1 MRKIQLDESKLV
13 EMYENGDSTIKIAK
27 VFNCAVGTINKRL
40 KKLGVKMKS
49 NKEYRTKYSF
59 DHNFFETIDTEEKAY
74 WLGFMYA
81 DGNVRKN
88 RNQSVIQ
95 IKVND
100 QEIIEK
106 FIKSING
113 NMSVSHYINWVGKTI
128 SAIHL
133 TSDKMFNDLIKQGC
147 IPNKSLVLTFPNK
160 YQIPENLIN
169 HFIRGYFD
177 GDGSINYG
185 IREKYSIRKKQN
197 IKRLN
202 VNAQFI
208 GTKEMLT
215 VINNCV
221 NFNGLEKEK
230 RHDSNT
236 WYIRTNS
243 LSNIKSFYEYLYSNA
258 TIYLSRKKQ
267 KFEEIFSFTDAQRL

>member
-13 EMYENGDSTIKIAK
+13 EMYENGDSTIKIAE

-113 NMSVSHYINWVGKTI
+113 DMSVSYYTNQIGKTI

-133 TSDKMFNDLIKQGC
+133 TSDKMFDDLIKQGC

-160 YQIPENLIN
+160 HQVPENLIN

-177 GDGSINYG
+177 GDGSISYG
-185 IREKYSIRKKQN
+185 IRERYSVRKKQN
-197 IKRLN
+197 IKRLS

-215 VINNCV
+215 VIDDYV

-230 RHDSNT
+230 RRDSNT
-236 WYIRTNS
+236 WYIRTSS

-267 KFEEIFSFTDAQRL
+267 KFEEIFSFTDVQRL

>member
-13 EMYENGDSTIKIAK
+13 EMYENGDSTIKIAE

-81 DGNVRKN
+81 DGNVRKH

-113 NMSVSHYINWVGKTI
+113 NMSVSYYTNQIGKTI

-133 TSDKMFNDLIKQGC
+133 TSDKMFDDLIKQGC
-147 IPNKSLVLTFPNK
+147 IPNKSLVLTFPSK
-160 YQIPENLIN
+160 HQVPENLMN

-177 GDGSINYG
+177 GDGSISYG
-185 IREKYSIRKKQN
+185 IRERYSVRKKQN
-197 IKRLN
+197 IQSIRAM
-202 VNAQFI
+202 AQFI

-215 VINNCV
+215 VIDDYV

-230 RHDSNT
+230 RRDSNT
-236 WYIRTNS
+236 
-243 LSNIKSFYEYLYSNA
+243 
-258 TIYLSRKKQ
+258 
-267 KFEEIFSFTDAQRL
+267 

>member
-27 VFNCAVGTINKRL
+27 VFNCATATINTRL

-81 DGNVRKN
+81 DGNVRKH

-113 NMSVSHYINWVGKTI
+113 DMSVSYYTNQIGKTI

-133 TSDKMFNDLIKQGC
+133 TSDKMFDDLIKQGC

-160 YQIPENLIN
+160 HQVPENLIN

-177 GDGSINYG
+177 GDGSISYG
-185 IREKYSIRKKQN
+185 IRERYSVRKKQN
-197 IKRLN
+197 IKSIRAM
-202 VNAQFI
+202 AQFI

-215 VINNCV
+215 VIDDYV

-230 RHDSNT
+230 RRDSNT
-236 WYIRTNS
+236 
-243 LSNIKSFYEYLYSNA
+243 
-258 TIYLSRKKQ
+258 
-267 KFEEIFSFTDAQRL
+267 

>member
-1 MRKIQLDESKLV
+1 M
-13 EMYENGDSTIKIAK
+13 
-27 VFNCAVGTINKRL
+27 
-40 KKLGVKMKS
+40 
-49 NKEYRTKYSF
+49 
-59 DHNFFETIDTEEKAY
+59 
-74 WLGFMYA
+74 
-81 DGNVRKN
+81 
-88 RNQSVIQ
+88 
-95 IKVND
+95 
-100 QEIIEK
+100 
-106 FIKSING
+106 
-113 NMSVSHYINWVGKTI
+113 GKTI

-160 YQIPENLIN
+160 YQVPENLIN

-221 NFNGLEKEK
+221 NFNRLEKEK

-236 WYIRTNS
+236 
-243 LSNIKSFYEYLYSNA
+243 
-258 TIYLSRKKQ
+258 
-267 KFEEIFSFTDAQRL
+267 